1 METEKVREKGW
12 SRKPR
17 GCVWDCPGVCVGGI
31 FEITQ
36 RSAPGL
42 RSPTDRSGTS
52 SPRVKRETTL
62 SIKCRE
68 SGMRIWSR
76 EEWGHWFK
84 CRGGGGVSKNCA
96 S

>member
-17 GCVWDCPGVCVGGI
+17 GCVWDCPGVGVGI

-52 SPRVKRETTL
+52 SPSYEGQKRDD
-62 SIKCRE
+62 SVNK
-68 SGMRIWSR
+68 M
-76 EEWGHWFK
+76 
-84 CRGGGGVSKNCA
+84 
-96 S
+96 

>member
-17 GCVWDCPGVCVGGI
+17 GCVWDCPGVCVCVGGGI

-42 RSPTDRSGTS
+42 RSPI
-52 SPRVKRETTL
+52 PKL
-62 SIKCRE
+62 
-68 SGMRIWSR
+68 
-76 EEWGHWFK
+76 
-84 CRGGGGVSKNCA
+84 
-96 S
+96 